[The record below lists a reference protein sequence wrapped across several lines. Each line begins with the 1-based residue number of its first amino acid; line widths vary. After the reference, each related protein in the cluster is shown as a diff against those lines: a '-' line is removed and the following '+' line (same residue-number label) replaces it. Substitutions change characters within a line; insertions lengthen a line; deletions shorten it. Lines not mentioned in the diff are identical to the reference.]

1 MRKFVAFFTLCLL
14 AFQTVKAQE
23 HLPTAADY
31 EAFTKTRTLVVM
43 DPNPM
48 SDFNFKIQEVMK
60 RHWTVTSFDFIT
72 EAEFERKKDDPS
84 YSFLLTTTVTFE
96 VDKTKARYT
105 FLSLLMGESDAKV
118 RDMPD
123 LISIPLSYV
132 RVEETSYAYKMDAFV
147 RFIQDHVRLMQQ
159 DPSLIA
165 KNPLKY
171 YNKNTKS
178 LAGKT
183 LLVRK
188 EDLQNTVDSEAKIKK
203 VYPHKV
209 KVVGEEEIME
219 AIERQD
225 PDVVFLH
232 KVGPEGGNFKARCY
246 KIIIGAADSQFYYF
260 DYHTI
265 SKSTPDRLLLKD
277 LKNMGS

>member
-1 MRKFVAFFTLCLL
+1 M
-14 AFQTVKAQE
+14 
-23 HLPTAADY
+23 
-31 EAFTKTRTLVVM
+31 
-43 DPNPM
+43 
-48 SDFNFKIQEVMK
+48 
-60 RHWTVTSFDFIT
+60 
-72 EAEFERKKDDPS
+72 
-84 YSFLLTTTVTFE
+84 TTTVTFE

-188 EDLQNTVDSEAKIKK
+188 EDLQTPST
-203 VYPHKV
+203 
-209 KVVGEEEIME
+209 
-219 AIERQD
+219 
-225 PDVVFLH
+225 
-232 KVGPEGGNFKARCY
+232 ARL
-246 KIIIGAADSQFYYF
+246 K
-260 DYHTI
+260 
-265 SKSTPDRLLLKD
+265 SKSVSPQSEGCWRGRDY
-277 LKNMGS
+277 GSH